1 VHDDPTGA
9 GPRKGGTTTDWPPAL
24 HPGRGTH
31 HAVIVV
37 LRALSALEEPCGP
50 PPPVTAR
57 LAINARPVARNIGL
71 QPGVARDDS
80 GRPNRQLAAS
90 ASQKNGNA
98 KHPRP
103 AARNDTLPL
112 W

>member
-1 VHDDPTGA
+1 LLLARASARDTGVGSRIDNPPPELRRVVETGA
-9 GPRKGGTTTDWPPAL
+9 VDR
-24 HPGRGTH
+24 
-31 HAVIVV
+31 
-37 LRALSALEEPCGP
+37 
-50 PPPVTAR
+50 PPPVAAR

-90 ASQKNGNA
+90 ASQKNGKA